1 MAVLGSTVDPR
12 LGAVSPAAIQALSQ
26 AGAATGQM
34 YQNLGES
41 VAGVLEDVEYNKKGR
56 KKYEVLMG
64 SADATAK
71 ALNLDPGSVKSLIES
86 AGPDLNALESLE
98 KSYLGPALL
107 GRAETRNQIEQAKT
121 INEHRY
127 NLDEKK
133 TSQAQEF
140 MASENEKDRMLKL
153 NILDKDFENTI
164 KRDEYL
170 NNLGNESYE
179 YQQTVLNAA
188 KLQLQ
193 EGLDKLSLDQ
203 QKAKFNLI
211 NDLEDNLL
219 ERKIKQDLAA
229 YTEYRKKIGNSF
241 DKAEREKIHREYAS
255 RFDALGTTL
264 PDLSDTLM
272 SMKDLNY
279 RLDNNEALPA
289 LPQNLSNRITEKEYH
304 TMLIAANGG
313 LTFEDMGM
321 EGTMVN
327 QTDANL
333 AQINR
338 NIYEEIRKK
347 IEGKEYS
354 KPNDRYQKKY
364 IGPSA
369 AYMGRVAE
377 LGAPVALQVIVDDR
391 MKPGFWADL
400 IPWAGDPTTKR
411 LTSILERMDSRYTGE
426 RVIPQTAAQN

>member
-34 YQNLGES
+34 YQNLGQS
-41 VAGVLEDVEYNKKGR
+41 VAGVMEDVEYNKKGR

-71 ALNLDPGSVKSLIES
+71 ALNLDPSSVKSLIES
-86 AGPDLNALESLE
+86 AGPDLNALESPE

-107 GRAETRNQIEQAKT
+107 GRADTRNQIEQATT

-127 NLDEKK
+127 DLDDKR
-133 TSQAQEF
+133 TAQAQAF
-140 MASENEKDRMLKL
+140 TASENEKDRRFKL
-153 NILDKDFENTI
+153 NVMDKDFENT
-164 KRDEYL
+164 KTRDEYL
-170 NNLGNESYE
+170 NDLANESYE
-179 YQQTVLNAA
+179 YQQNVLNSA

-193 EGLDKLSLDQ
+193 EGLNTLSLDQ
-203 QKAKFNLI
+203 QKAKFTLI

-229 YTEYRKKIGNSF
+229 YTEYREKIGNSF
-241 DKAEREKIHREYAS
+241 DKEERKKIHREYAS

-279 RLDNNEALPA
+279 RRDNNEALPA
-289 LPQNLSNRITEKEYH
+289 LPQNLSNRITETEYH

-321 EGTMVN
+321 EGTRVD
-327 QTDANL
+327 QTEANL
-333 AQINR
+333 AQI
-338 NIYEEIRKK
+338 EIRKK
-347 IEGKEYS
+347 IEGKAYS

-369 AYMGRVAE
+369 AYMGRVAA
-377 LGAPVALQVIVDDR
+377 LGAPVSLQVIVDDR

-411 LTSILERMDSRYTGE
+411 LASILERIDSRNTGE
-426 RVIPQTAAQN
+426 RVIDQTATQN